1 MKMNQSLWSLSI
13 LLLFANPA
21 SVAKVFLQS
30 IPYSIHLMS
39 DDQAFDASVPFEIGT
54 FAPGFVPRLSNR
66 SQWASKWTVIDRTT
80 YNSDTKLF
88 ASMVQFDS
96 NEVPFVAR
104 RRAYMWGSTG
114 GVEPEWV
121 LATSGDWLW
130 PEASIGLPTV

>member
-21 SVAKVFLQS
+21 SVAKVFWQS

-39 DDQAFDASVPFEIGT
+39 DDQAFDASVSFEIGT

-104 RRAYMWGSTG
+104 RRAYM
-114 GVEPEWV
+114 
-121 LATSGDWLW
+121 
-130 PEASIGLPTV
+130 